1 MTDAPS
7 PASGAP
13 LKLFNS
19 LTRKLE
25 EFRPV
30 HPGEARVY
38 SCGPTVY
45 NYPHIG
51 NMRAYVF
58 ADTLGRTLS
67 FKGYKL
73 THVINITDVGHL
85 TDDAD
90 AGEDKLEKAAA
101 EKAQSIWDIAR
112 HYTEAYWA
120 DVKALN
126 IRQPAHWSIATDYVP
141 QMIEFAKAI
150 ADKHCYELDSGLYFN
165 TKTVPDYGRLA
176 REDDL
181 LAEMQKLIQRQKAAK
196 DIAGAKERIDALRKL
211 VIDFIAVI
219 DDFYKRKSL
228 KKYQSLRAIWQV
240 AAEASE
246 DDFPAALQRSLN
258 ESRAF
263 FKAPRVEPV
272 AGKRNDEDFAIWRKT
287 PAGETR
293 QMEWDSPWGRGAPGW
308 HLECSVMSEALLGFP
323 FDIHTGGIDHREI
336 HHPNEIAQNQA
347 HSCSADSGARFWM
360 HNNFLVERSGKM
372 SKSSGEFL
380 RLQLLIDKGYHTLAY
395 RLMCLQ
401 AHYRSELEFSW
412 EGLGAA
418 LTRLKRLVMAV
429 EKLDPPR
436 NGEVASRSDDGGGA
450 RPSADAAQDRPPP
463 PPASPIP
470 LPVPGRIADLL
481 AKFDAAMS
489 DDLNTPVA
497 LTLLEEAAAMKKVDA
512 DQKRAA
518 LAAMDAVLGLNILS
532 LSRADLRIRPRA
544 ATITEV
550 EIEEILTRRKEARA
564 AKDFATSDKLR
575 DELIAAGVEVM
586 DGDPLGWDWRL
597 EA

>member
-1 MTDAPS
+1 MGGGMTDAH
-7 PASGAP
+7 ASP

-19 LTRKLE
+19 LTRSLE
-25 EFRPV
+25 EFQPV

-45 NYPHIG
+45 NYAHLG

-58 ADTLGRTLS
+58 ADTLGRVLS

-73 THVINITDVGHL
+73 RHIINITDVGHL
-85 TDDAD
+85 PDDAD

-101 EKAQSIWDIAR
+101 ERAQSIWDIAR

-120 DVKALN
+120 DVRALN

-141 QMIEFAKAI
+141 AMIDFAKTI
-150 ADKHCYELDSGLYFN
+150 ADKHCYELDGGLYFD
-165 TKTVPDYGRLA
+165 TTTVADYGRLA
-176 REDDL
+176 RHGTDEG
-181 LAEMQKLIQRQKAAK
+181 ES
-196 DIAGAKERIDALRKL
+196 RID
-211 VIDFIAVI
+211 
-219 DDFYKRKSL
+219 
-228 KKYQSLRAIWQV
+228 
-240 AAEASE
+240 
-246 DDFPAALQRSLN
+246 
-258 ESRAF
+258 
-263 FKAPRVEPV
+263 PV
-272 AGKRNDEDFAIWRKT
+272 DGKRHPADFAIWRKT

-347 HSCSADSGARFWM
+347 HSCSTDSGARMWM

-380 RLQLLIDKGYHTLAY
+380 RVQLLIDKGYHPLAY

-418 LTRLKRLVMAV
+418 LTRLKRLVMAAAPV
-429 EKLDPPR
+429 RDAEAAEP
-436 NGEVASRSDDGGGA
+436 
-450 RPSADAAQDRPPP
+450 ADRR
-463 PPASPIP
+463 
-470 LPVPGRIADLL
+470 LTDLL

-489 DDLNTPVA
+489 DDLNTAVA
-497 LTLLEEAAAMKKVDA
+497 LTLLEEAAAMKKIDA
-512 DQKRAA
+512 GQKRAA
-518 LAAMDAVLGLNILS
+518 LTAMDAVLGLDLLTIE
-532 LSRADLRIRPRA
+532 RADLRVRPKTA
-544 ATITEV
+544 AIGE
-550 EIEEILTRRKEARA
+550 EDIEAILTRRREARA
-564 AKDFATSDKLR
+564 AKDFAASDALR

-597 EA
+597 SN